1 VRSLIVIL
9 VMLAFVA
16 VPVPV
21 RGNALQAR
29 IDAAAPGDA
38 IEVGPGVHQ
47 GTIIVKKSIKLIGHG
62 WPIIDAG
69 GKGDVLILQAHDCEV
84 RGFVIRNSGDSLD
97 FENAGVR
104 VLGKNTSVADN
115 RLENVLFGIDLK
127 AAPNCRITG
136 NHITSKALDI
146 ARRGDALRLFRSND
160 CLIEDNVIE
169 HGRDALLWYSNKVT
183 VRRNVSRCN
192 RYGFHMMYA
201 NDVTFEAN
209 VLSDN
214 SVGIY
219 LMYGKKFVLRGNT
232 LLRNRGP
239 SGYGLGLKEIDS
251 YSIESNVFSGNR
263 VGCYIDGSP
272 YTRKPGSATLTGNT
286 FACNDIGIT
295 MLPAVRGNR
304 VTGNNFVDN
313 VEQVAVQGRGSVAGN
328 EFAVA
333 GRGNFWGDY
342 AGYDA
347 NHDGVGDQPYRAR
360 KLFESLVDREP
371 KLRLLL
377 FSPAHD
383 AIEFIARAV
392 PAVQPEAKFADPSP
406 LMQPVAVAIMDGAG
420 GGDRSTLAATAAA
433 LVAIAALIGV
443 IAFGWP
449 ARLPVVRFRP
459 RLTLR
464 GTA

>member
-1 VRSLIVIL
+1 MRGLIVIL
-9 VMLAFVA
+9 TMLILAA
-16 VPVPV
+16 AT
-21 RGNALQAR
+21 RGSELQAR
-29 IDAAAPGDA
+29 IDAAAPGDT
-38 IEVGPGVHQ
+38 IEVGPGVHH
-47 GTIIVKKSIKLIGHG
+47 GTILVKKPLKLIGRG
-62 WPIIDAG
+62 WPVIDAG

-84 RGFVIRNSGDSLD
+84 RGFVLRNSGDSLD

-104 VLGKNTSVADN
+104 VLGKNTVVADN
-115 RLENVLFGIDLK
+115 RFEDVLFGIDLK

-136 NHITSKALDI
+136 NHITSKPLDI

-183 VRRNVSRCN
+183 VRRNVSRHN

-201 NDVTFEAN
+201 NDVTLEDN

-219 LMYGKKFVLRGNT
+219 LMYGRKFTLRGNT

-239 SGYGLGLKEIDS
+239 SGYGLGLKEIDV
-251 YSIESNVFSGNR
+251 YTVERNVFSGNR

-272 YTRKPGSATLTGNT
+272 YTRKAGNATFTANT

-295 MLPAVRGNR
+295 MLTAVRGNR
-304 VTGNNFVDN
+304 ITSNNFIDN
-313 VEQVAVQGRGSVAGN
+313 IEQVAVQGRGAVAGN

-342 AGYDA
+342 GGYDA

-371 KLRLLL
+371 RLRLLL

-383 AIEFIARAV
+383 AIEFMARAL
-392 PAVQPEAKFADPSP
+392 PAVQPEAKFNDPSP
-406 LMQPVAVAIMDGAG
+406 LMQPVQVAVASGTPASPRLLGA
-420 GGDRSTLAATAAA
+420 TAAGLVAAAA
-433 LVAIAALIGV
+433 LVGV
-443 IAFGWP
+443 VAFGFQV
-449 ARLPVVRFRP
+449 RLPRFRAGC
-459 RLTLR
+459 RAMLR
-464 GTA
+464 GAA

>member
-1 VRSLIVIL
+1 VRRLIAIIAVLVI
-9 VMLAFVA
+9 AA
-16 VPVPV
+16 TA
-21 RGNALQAR
+21 RGNELQTR
-29 IDAAAPGDA
+29 IDAAAPGDT
-38 IEVGPGVHQ
+38 IEVGPGIYH
-47 GTIIVKKSIKLIGHG
+47 GTITVTKPLKLIGRG
-62 WPIIDAG
+62 RPVIDAG

-84 RGFVIRNSGDSLD
+84 HGFVIRNSGDSLD

-104 VLGKNTSVADN
+104 VLGKNTVVADN
-115 RLENVLFGIDLK
+115 RFEDVLFGIDLK
-127 AAPNCRITG
+127 TAPNCRITG
-136 NHITSKALDI
+136 NHITSKPLDI

-169 HGRDALLWYSNKVT
+169 HGRDALLWYSNHVT
-183 VRRNVSRCN
+183 VRRNVSRHN

-201 NDVTFEAN
+201 NDVTLEDN

-214 SVGIY
+214 SVGVY
-219 LMYGKKFVLRGNT
+219 LMYGKKFVLRNNT

-239 SGYGLGLKEIDS
+239 SGYGLGLKEIDA
-251 YSIESNVFSGNR
+251 YTVENNVFSGNR
-263 VGCYIDGSP
+263 VGCYVDGSP
-272 YTRKPGSATLTGNT
+272 YTRKPGSATFTGNT

-304 VTGNNFVDN
+304 ITANNFVDN
-313 VEQVAVQGRGSVAGN
+313 IEQVAVQGRGAIAGN

-383 AIEFIARAV
+383 AIEFVGRAM
-392 PAVQPEAKFADPSP
+392 PAVQPEPKFADPSP
-406 LMQPVAVAIMDGAG
+406 LMRPVAV
-420 GGDRSTLAATAAA
+420 TTATTTPAERATIAAA
-433 LVAIAALIGV
+433 SAGLVAIAALIGLV
-443 IAFGWP
+443 AFG
-449 ARLPVVRFRP
+449 LPVRLRMPRVRS
-459 RLTLR
+459 RLIL
-464 GTA
+464 GGAA

>member
-1 VRSLIVIL
+1 MRRLIVIL
-9 VMLAFVA
+9 AMLTLAA
-16 VPVPV
+16 AT
-21 RGNALQAR
+21 RGNELQAR

-38 IEVGPGVHQ
+38 IEVGPGVYR
-47 GTIIVKKSIKLIGHG
+47 GTITVKKSIKLIGRG
-62 WPIIDAG
+62 SPVIDAG

-104 VLGKNTSVADN
+104 VLGKNTVVADN
-115 RLENVLFGIDLK
+115 RFENVLFGIDLK

-136 NHITSKALDI
+136 NHITSKPLDI
-146 ARRGDALRLFRSND
+146 ARRGDAVRLFRSND

-169 HGRDALLWYSNKVT
+169 HGRDALLWYSNKVI
-183 VRRNVSRCN
+183 VRRNVSRHN

-201 NDVTFEAN
+201 NDVTLEDN

-219 LMYGKKFVLRGNT
+219 LMYGRKFTLRGNT

-239 SGYGLGLKEIDS
+239 SGYGLGLKEVDV
-251 YSIESNVFSGNR
+251 YTVERNVFSGNR
-263 VGCYIDGSP
+263 VGCYVDGSP
-272 YTRKPGSATLTGNT
+272 YTRKAGNATFTANT

-295 MLPAVRGNR
+295 MLTAVRGNR
-304 VTGNNFVDN
+304 ITGNNFIDN
-313 VEQVAVQGRGSVAGN
+313 IEQVAVQGRGAVAGN

-342 AGYDA
+342 GGYDA

-371 KLRLLL
+371 RLRLLL

-383 AIEFIARAV
+383 AIEFMARAV
-392 PAVQPEAKFADPSP
+392 PAVQPEAKFTDPSP
-406 LMQPVAVAIMDGAG
+406 LMQPVPVAVASGTPTSP
-420 GGDRSTLAATAAA
+420 RLLAATAAGLVALAA
-433 LVAIAALIGV
+433 LVGV
-443 IAFGWP
+443 VAFGF
-449 ARLPVVRFRP
+449 AIRLPRFRAGS
-459 RLTLR
+459 RAILR
-464 GTA
+464 GAA

>member
-1 VRSLIVIL
+1 MRCLIAIFL
-9 VMLAFVA
+9 TLAFVA
-16 VPVPV
+16 TQT
-21 RGNALQAR
+21 RGNELQAR

-38 IEVGPGVHQ
+38 IEVGPGVYR
-47 GTIIVKKSIKLIGHG
+47 GTITVKKSIKLIGRG
-62 WPIIDAG
+62 SPVIDAG

-104 VLGKNTSVADN
+104 VLGKNTVVADN
-115 RLENVLFGIDLK
+115 RFENVLFGIDLK

-136 NHITSKALDI
+136 NHITSKPLDI
-146 ARRGDALRLFRSND
+146 ARRGDAVRLFRSND

-169 HGRDALLWYSNKVT
+169 HGRDALLWYSNKVI
-183 VRRNVSRCN
+183 VRRNVSRHN

-201 NDVTFEAN
+201 NDVTLEDN

-219 LMYGKKFVLRGNT
+219 LMYGRKFTLRGNT

-239 SGYGLGLKEIDS
+239 SGYGLGLKEVDV
-251 YSIESNVFSGNR
+251 YTVERNVFSGNR
-263 VGCYIDGSP
+263 VGCYVDGSP
-272 YTRKPGSATLTGNT
+272 YTRKAGSATFTANT

-295 MLPAVRGNR
+295 MLTAVRGNR
-304 VTGNNFVDN
+304 ITGNNFIDN
-313 VEQVAVQGRGSVAGN
+313 IEQVAVQGRGAVAGN

-342 AGYDA
+342 GGYDA

-371 KLRLLL
+371 RLRLLL

-383 AIEFIARAV
+383 AIEFMARAM

-406 LMQPVAVAIMDGAG
+406 LMQPVPVAVASGTPTSP
-420 GGDRSTLAATAAA
+420 RLLAATAAGLVALAA
-433 LVAIAALIGV
+433 LVGV
-443 IAFGWP
+443 VAFGF
-449 ARLPVVRFRP
+449 AIRLPRFRAGS
-459 RLTLR
+459 RAILR
-464 GTA
+464 GAA